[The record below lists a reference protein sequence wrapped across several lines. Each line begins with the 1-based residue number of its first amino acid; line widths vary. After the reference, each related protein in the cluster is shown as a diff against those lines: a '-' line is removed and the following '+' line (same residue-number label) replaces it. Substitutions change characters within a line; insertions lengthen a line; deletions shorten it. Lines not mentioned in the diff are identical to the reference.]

1 VTDPTLLFVN
11 GAAPETA
18 PPEPPPRGDHGD
30 EPPEVRALWAAVD
43 RGDVT
48 FHQVA
53 TAWFESRFTSG
64 DADSNGRP
72 GDAATREAYGR
83 VFPELLD
90 VFGTQRGSL
99 ISAYFCRNIRVGV
112 ALTDIESAAEH
123 DDGPVPTLVERREQ
137 AARETEWGPWK
148 RFWARRRSSSAGRAT
163 NTAIHLE
170 PIFGDPDSPRAKE
183 LLFRCLRVH
192 YHALEFLKPKP
203 RKICMRM
210 TFNVITMLLGT
221 LDTRSGH
228 GGKASAFDQN
238 PEDQRTIEKELECT
252 EAYFLQSAQRTA
264 RLEYLIGMVPGLL
277 LAALA
282 GFLIWQFDLAPREFS
297 IAVTSGA
304 LGALVSVMERLTAG
318 KLTLGHE
325 YGKATLRI
333 LGGIRPFIG
342 ALFGLAL
349 YVLIS
354 GALVPMK
361 VPDDAEVQRYFFA
374 GIAFLA
380 GFSERWAQDMIDP
393 GKLSTPTALTT
404 ATSPPGA
411 RPPAPTLIR

>member
-1 VTDPTLLFVN
+1 MTQ
-11 GAAPETA
+11 AE
-18 PPEPPPRGDHGD
+18 H
-30 EPPEVRALWAAVD
+30 PPEVAALWAAVK

-64 DADSNGRP
+64 DASGNGRP
-72 GDAATREAYGR
+72 DEATREAYAR
-83 VFPELLD
+83 VFPKLLE
-90 VFGTQRGSL
+90 VFGEQRGCL
-99 ISAYFCRNIRVGV
+99 ISAYFCRNLRVGV
-112 ALTDIESAAEH
+112 ALTDIAAAAEN
-123 DDGPVPTLVERREQ
+123 DDGPLQPLQSLEEREAHERES
-137 AARETEWGPWK
+137 AEWGAWK
-148 RFWARRRSSSAGRAT
+148 RFRTRRRKAHHGEAS

-221 LDTRSGH
+221 LDTRAGN
-228 GGKASAFDQN
+228 GGKASAFDQS
-238 PEDQRTIEKELECT
+238 PEDQRTIEKELEAT
-252 EAYFLQSAQRTA
+252 ESYFLQSAQRTA
-264 RLEYLIGMVPGLL
+264 RLEYLIGMIPGLIV
-277 LAALA
+277 AALVA
-282 GFLIWQFDLAPREFS
+282 VLIWNVTEVPQEFS
-297 IAVTSGA
+297 IALVGGA

-318 KLTLGHE
+318 KLTLNHE

-333 LGGIRPFIG
+333 LGGMRPFIG

-354 GALVPMK
+354 GALIPME
-361 VPDDAEVQRYFFA
+361 VPDADKQRYFFA

-393 GKLSTPTALTT
+393 GKLPTPTAHTT
-404 ATSPPGA
+404 ATAPAGA
-411 RPPAPTLIR
+411 RPPALVAR

>member
-1 VTDPTLLFVN
+1 MSQAQD
-11 GAAPETA
+11 
-18 PPEPPPRGDHGD
+18 
-30 EPPEVRALWAAVD
+30 PPEVSALWAAVE

-48 FHQVA
+48 FHQVS
-53 TAWFESRFTSG
+53 TAWFESRFASG
-64 DADSNGRP
+64 DPSRNGRP
-72 GDAATREAYGR
+72 DDATREAYAR
-83 VFPELLD
+83 VFPKLLE
-90 VFGTQRGSL
+90 VFGEQRGCL

-112 ALTDIESAAEH
+112 ALTDIAAAAET
-123 DDGPVPTLVERREQ
+123 DDGPLESLEERQAYEQ
-137 AARETEWGPWK
+137 ESAEWGAWK
-148 RFWARRRSSSAGRAT
+148 RFRARRRNVHQGEAS

-221 LDTRSGH
+221 LDTRAGN
-228 GGKASAFDQN
+228 GGQASAFDQS
-238 PEDQRTIEKELECT
+238 PEDQRTIEKELEST
-252 EAYFLQSAQRTA
+252 ESYFLQSAQRTA
-264 RLEYLIGMVPGLL
+264 RLEYLIGMIPGLI
-277 LAALA
+277 LAALVA
-282 GFLIWQFDLAPREFS
+282 VLIWNVTEVPQEFS
-297 IAVTSGA
+297 IALIGGA

-318 KLTLGHE
+318 KLTLNHE

-333 LGGIRPFIG
+333 LGGMRPFIG

-354 GALVPMK
+354 GALIPME
-361 VPDDAEVQRYFFA
+361 VPDGDKQRYFFA

-393 GKLSTPTALTT
+393 GKLPTPTAHTT
-404 ATSPPGA
+404 ATAPAGA
-411 RPPAPTLIR
+411 RPPALVAR

>member
-1 VTDPTLLFVN
+1 VTQAV
-11 GAAPETA
+11 
-18 PPEPPPRGDHGD
+18 H
-30 EPPEVRALWAAVD
+30 PPEVAALWAAVE

-53 TAWFESRFTSG
+53 TAWFESRFASG
-64 DADSNGRP
+64 DQKRNSRRD
-72 GDAATREAYGR
+72 DAKREAYAR
-83 VFPELLD
+83 VFPRLLE
-90 VFGTQRGSL
+90 VFGEQRGGL
-99 ISAYFCRNIRVGV
+99 ISAYFCRNLRVGV
-112 ALTDIESAAEH
+112 ALTDIAKAAEKN
-123 DDGPVPTLVERREQ
+123 DGPLQTLGEREVHEKE
-137 AARETEWGPWK
+137 AAEWGRWK
-148 RFWARRRSSSAGRAT
+148 RFRERRRTAGNGEAS

-221 LDTRSGH
+221 LDTRAGN
-228 GGKASAFDQN
+228 GGKASDFDHS
-238 PEDQRTIEKELECT
+238 PEDQRTIEKELEST

-264 RLEYLIGMVPGLL
+264 RLEYLIGMIPGLI
-277 LAALA
+277 LAALVA
-282 GFLIWQFDLAPREFS
+282 VLIWNVTAVPQEFS
-297 IAVTSGA
+297 IALVGGA
-304 LGALVSVMERLTAG
+304 LGALVSVMSRLTAG
-318 KLTLGHE
+318 KLTLNHE

-333 LGGIRPFIG
+333 LGGMRPFIG

-354 GALVPMK
+354 GALIPMEVPGEDK
-361 VPDDAEVQRYFFA
+361 QRYFFA

-393 GKLSTPTALTT
+393 GKLPTPTAQTT
-404 ATSPPGA
+404 ATAPAGA
-411 RPPAPTLIR
+411 RPPALVVR

>member
-1 VTDPTLLFVN
+1 VTDPTLLMMN

-18 PPEPPPRGDHGD
+18 PPEPPARGDHGD
-30 EPPEVRALWAAVD
+30 EPPQVRALREAAD

-64 DADSNGRP
+64 DPDANGRP
-72 GDAATREAYGR
+72 DDAGTREAYAR
-83 VFPELLD
+83 VFPKLLE
-90 VFGTQRGSL
+90 VFGEQRGSL

-112 ALTDIESAAEH
+112 ALTDITAAAENQE
-123 DDGPVPTLVERREQ
+123 GPVLTVEQREAQ
-137 AARETEWGPWK
+137 KKEEDAWGFWK
-148 RFWARRRSSSAGRAT
+148 RFRERRRRNAGQAT

-221 LDTRSGH
+221 LDNRSGH

-238 PEDQRTIEKELECT
+238 PEDQRTIEKELENT
-252 EAYFLQSAQRTA
+252 EAYYIQSGQRTA

-277 LAALA
+277 IATFV
-282 GFLIWQFDLAPREFS
+282 GYLIWDFDLAPREFS

-318 KLTLGHE
+318 KLTLNHE

-342 ALFGLAL
+342 SLFGLAL

-354 GALVPMK
+354 GALIPMEVPGD
-361 VPDDAEVQRYFFA
+361 PEEQRYFFA

-393 GKLSTPTALTT
+393 GKLTTPTAHTT
-404 ATSPPGA
+404 ATSAPGA
-411 RPPAPTLIR
+411 TPPATLLH